1 MIKVWDNNVEID
13 GDLKTVSAEISL
25 IIHDLSMI
33 EHIPDDVLIGAFC
46 IGLADKESGNIE
58 RYKRIIEGVRREAVS
73 VIENDIKE
81 HGDSELQGDNESDD

>member
-46 IGLADKESGNIE
+46 IGLADKESGDIE

-73 VIENDIKE
+73 VIENDVE
-81 HGDSELQGDNESDD
+81 ESGNN